1 MDMTSMT
8 EMYII
13 QKLEI
18 PFGVDTGSFNS
29 SSSPCTT

>member
-1 MDMTSMT
+1 MT

-18 PFGVDTGSFNS
+18 PFGVERVPFIAVVLLALPN
-29 SSSPCTT
+29 P